1 MSFTSIDRVQLVPD
15 LSNINVGYLSSL
27 INASES
33 IIETYTNK
41 IFNNQILTEIY
52 NGNSST
58 TLKLD
63 KFPVTSVTSVTVVD
77 QSDDSSTVYNGSV
90 FYVDLV
96 TGVIRFNQNNVDPAN
111 ANVFLSG
118 FQNITVVYVAG
129 YTTVPEDIIQAV
141 IQLIL
146 FFNNNAGG
154 IKSEKIGDYAVSYS
168 GSSGNNLPQY
178 IKNMLDPY
186 RHIVFG

>member
-96 TGVIRFNQNNVDPAN
+96 TGEIRFNQNNVDPAN
-111 ANVFLSG
+111 DNVFLSG